1 MTEPPQPGYGPPPDY
16 GQPQPGYGPPPD
28 YGQPPPGYGPPQVYG
43 QPGYGQQIDP
53 RGYGRPGPAPGAFA
67 SLVLGVIGLSVVPF
81 IGSIIAL
88 VLGYQS
94 RAAAKAEP
102 WRYQDDLGKIGRI
115 LGWIGVVLP
124 ILAVLAFFL
133 VLLLFGFS

>member
-1 MTEPPQPGYGPPPDY
+1 MSEPPPPGYGPPPDY
-16 GQPQPGYGPPPD
+16 GESPGYGPPPA
-28 YGQPPPGYGPPQVYG
+28 YGQPPGYGPSPVYG

-53 RGYGRPGPAPGAFA
+53 RGYGRPEHAPGALA
-67 SLVLGVIGLSVVPF
+67 SLILGVIGLTAVPF

-102 WRYQDDLGKIGRI
+102 WRYHDGLGKVGRI

-124 ILAVLAFFL
+124 VLAVLAFFL
-133 VLLLFGFS
+133 VLLRFGFS